1 MYVVHLFV
9 WTVNYNDGICF
20 TVYHSLPSYQS
31 TYSVISDIFNLMRG
45 KDNYWSLETGL
56 RNMRAVLWTG
66 QILCGKPCSR
76 IYYEVVCS
84 DVLIRSQLMR
94 EAMFV
99 KFYIFLFMYL
109 PATL

>member
-45 KDNYWSLETGL
+45 KDNY
-56 RNMRAVLWTG
+56 
-66 QILCGKPCSR
+66 
-76 IYYEVVCS
+76 
-84 DVLIRSQLMR
+84 
-94 EAMFV
+94 
-99 KFYIFLFMYL
+99 
-109 PATL
+109 